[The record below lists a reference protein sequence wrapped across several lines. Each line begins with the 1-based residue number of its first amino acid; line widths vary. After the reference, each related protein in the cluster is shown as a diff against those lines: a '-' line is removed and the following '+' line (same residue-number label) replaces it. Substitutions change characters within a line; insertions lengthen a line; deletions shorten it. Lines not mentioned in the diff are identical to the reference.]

1 MKLRIPHFLRRVA
14 PVPSGYRAQA
24 ALAAVL
30 VAIAGGS
37 GGNLLVHELGKLPAG
52 AVFQA
57 GNTVVTEDQLDHR
70 VTVMRFLY
78 GVQQPTD
85 PAGLDQFKR
94 SVAKAVAVS
103 GVVDDAAR
111 AAGIVIADKAAS
123 DQLDKLVSDNGTD
136 RRTFIQQLGAS
147 GVSEQ
152 DVLDEI
158 KRQQAGARLFG
169 QVTAPVKAA
178 TDADAQRYYDQ
189 NRAQMVSP
197 EQREL
202 ANIVVS
208 SPDQAQLVAQQAR
221 SGADFGALAAQ
232 YSIDG
237 STKGKGGALGTV
249 TAGQLDPGYA
259 KAAFSAPAGSVFGPV
274 QTQNGWNVG
283 RIGAVHPGSP
293 MTFDQVKDAIKTKL
307 DNDGKL
313 KVWDDFLV
321 AKIKAANIEYAPAYQ
336 PADPDAPPAAAGA

>member
-1 MKLRIPHFLRRVA
+1 MKLRVSRFLRRVA
-14 PVPSGYRAQA
+14 LVPSGFRAQA
-24 ALAAVL
+24 ALAAVF

-37 GGNLLVHELGKLPAG
+37 GGNLVVHELGKLPDG
-52 AVFQA
+52 AVFRT
-57 GNTVVTEDQLDHR
+57 GDTVVTEAQLQHR
-70 VTVMRFLY
+70 VTLMRFLY

-94 SVAKAVAVS
+94 AVAKATAVS
-103 GVVDDAAR
+103 GIVDDAAR
-111 AAGIVIADKAAS
+111 DAGIVIADKAAS
-123 DQLDKLVSDNGTD
+123 DQLDKLVADNGTD

-158 KRQQAGARLFG
+158 KRQQAGARLFS

-202 ANIVVS
+202 SNIVVS
-208 SPDQAQLVAQQAR
+208 APDQAQLVAQQVR
-221 SGADFGALAAQ
+221 SGADFTALAAQ

-249 TAGQLDPGYA
+249 TASQLDPGYA
-259 KAAFSAPAGSVFGPV
+259 KAAFAAPAGSVFGPV
-274 QTQNGWNVG
+274 QTQTGWNIG
-283 RIGAVHPGSP
+283 RVGAVHPGNP
-293 MTFDQVKDAIKTKL
+293 MSFDQVKDAIKTTL
-307 DNDGKL
+307 DNDAKL
-313 KVWDDFLV
+313 KVWDDLLV
-321 AKIKAANIEYAPAYQ
+321 TKIKAANVEYAPAYR
-336 PADPDAPPAAAGA
+336 PADPDAPPTAGA